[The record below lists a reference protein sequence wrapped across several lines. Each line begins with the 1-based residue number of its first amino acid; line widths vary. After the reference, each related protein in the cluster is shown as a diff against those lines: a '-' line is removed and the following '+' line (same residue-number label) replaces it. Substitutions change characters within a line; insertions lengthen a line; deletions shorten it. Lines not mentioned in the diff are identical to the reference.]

1 MIHIGIDIGHGET
14 SVSRTP
20 GYNDEITSRIALN
33 RGSHVRDMK
42 VVSAICRN
50 SKEDPW
56 RFVLNDLDYQSAE
69 IREGFKGKVD
79 KDDTDREA
87 LGEFV
92 KLIFN
97 TILANDKE
105 LSYNPET
112 GEANFDICIACP
124 SDWRNSGSSMPEK
137 YLRFF
142 RDTYGIKPIKMCIN
156 ESDAAFYT
164 KFHKYKQDDS
174 VLVIDLGSSTID
186 FTTYSGNYCRKD
198 LCWGANLGAHII
210 EDKLIEKG
218 YEFDYN
224 IERMKRVEQER
235 DNTGQGPV
243 SQGLSLLVRK
253 AKEDY
258 FTTKQYKNKLPFVAE
273 VSVRQLV
280 KGWQGKLTEKAFILE
295 LEFDEFNEV
304 ISEYK
309 QQLKTMLEFAAK
321 KLGGQDVKPNYIL
334 LSGGASRM
342 DFVHNFAK
350 EAFPNATI
358 DVDST
363 PEWVVSDGAS
373 KYINTWCEVQNEIE
387 KLKQEFRKWA
397 NDNLVPIVKTETLK
411 AFEEALRLELRWRFD
426 QYYLNNTNN
435 GTNLKA
441 FQKIAIEAIENSTKT
456 PEFIDNA
463 NNRFISSINGQI
475 VSKMQEIILKLF
487 KKKVTIDA
495 VFVDP
500 GDFFKDFTASTEAI
514 KENIQGMASEL
525 FNTWFETM
533 FNDDYIN
540 WDKERTD
547 YERKLIVDKA
557 CEVLPSGYYVTFD
570 ESIVNK
576 WIEEACDSIQTILI
590 ANGLFEITI

>member
-79 KDDTDREA
+79 KDDTDCEA

-92 KLIFN
+92 KLVFN

-112 GEANFDICIACP
+112 EEANFDICIACP
-124 SDWRNSGSSMPEK
+124 SDWRNKDSSMPEK
-137 YLRFF
+137 YLHFF
-142 RDTYGIKPIKMCIN
+142 RNQYGIKPIKMCIN

-164 KFHKYKQDDS
+164 KYRKYNQDDT

-186 FTTYSGNYCRKD
+186 FTTYSGNLCRKD

-210 EDKLIEKG
+210 EDRLIEKG
-218 YEFDYN
+218 YENEDN
-224 IERMKRVEQER
+224 VRNMKLVEVERAK
-235 DNTGQGPV
+235 NGQG
-243 SQGLSLLVRK
+243 SATQALSLIIRK

-258 FTTKQYKNKLPFVAE
+258 FTNQQYKSKLPFVAE
-273 VSVRQLV
+273 VPIRLLV
-280 KGWQGKLTEKAFILE
+280 GGWRGQISKKAFTIE
-295 LEFDEFNEV
+295 LVFEEFDKV

-309 QQLKTMLEFAAK
+309 QQLKTIIEFAAK
-321 KLGGQDVKPNYIL
+321 KLGGLDVKPNYIL

-342 DFVHNFAK
+342 DFVQDFAK

-358 DVDST
+358 DIDST

-373 KYINTWCEVQNEIE
+373 KYIKTWCEVQNEIE
-387 KLKQEFRKWA
+387 KLKQEFREWA
-397 NDNLVPIVKTETLK
+397 KDNLVPIVKTETLK
-411 AFEEALRLELRWRFD
+411 AFEEALRQELKWRFEK
-426 QYYLNNTNN
+426 YYINSTEN
-435 GTNLKA
+435 GTNLKV

-456 PEFIDNA
+456 PEFVDNA
-463 NNRFISSINGQI
+463 NNRFIASINGQI
-475 VSKMQEIILKLF
+475 VATMQEIIF
-487 KKKVTIDA
+487 KAFRKDVRIDA

-500 GDFFKDFTASTEAI
+500 GDFFKGFTASDETI
-514 KENIQGMASEL
+514 KERIHMMASDL
-525 FNTWFETM
+525 FNTWVEKR

-540 WDKERTD
+540 WEKERTE
-547 YERKLIVDKA
+547 YERRQIVDKT

>member
-79 KDDTDREA
+79 KDDTDCEA

-92 KLIFN
+92 KLVFN

-124 SDWRNSGSSMPEK
+124 SDWRNKDSSMPEK
-137 YLRFF
+137 YLHFF
-142 RDTYGIKPIKMCIN
+142 RNQYGIKPIKMCIN

-164 KFHKYKQDDS
+164 KYRKYNQDDT

-186 FTTYSGNYCRKD
+186 FTTYSGNLCRKD

-210 EDKLIEKG
+210 EDRLIEKG
-218 YEFDYN
+218 YENEDN
-224 IERMKRVEQER
+224 VRNMKLVEVERAK
-235 DNTGQGPV
+235 NGQG
-243 SQGLSLLVRK
+243 SATQALSLIIRK

-258 FTTKQYKNKLPFVAE
+258 FTNQQYKSKLPFVAE
-273 VSVRQLV
+273 VPIRLLV
-280 KGWQGKLTEKAFILE
+280 GGWRGQISKKAFTIE
-295 LEFDEFNEV
+295 LVFEEFDKV

-309 QQLKTMLEFAAK
+309 QQLKTIIEFAAK
-321 KLGGQDVKPNYIL
+321 KLGGLDVKPNYIL

-342 DFVHNFAK
+342 DFVQDFAK

-358 DVDST
+358 DIDST

-373 KYINTWCEVQNEIE
+373 KYIKTWCEVQNEIE
-387 KLKQEFRKWA
+387 KLKQEFREWA
-397 NDNLVPIVKTETLK
+397 KDNLVPIVKTETLK
-411 AFEEALRLELRWRFD
+411 AFEEALRQELKWRFEK
-426 QYYLNNTNN
+426 YYINSTEN
-435 GTNLKA
+435 GTNLKV

-456 PEFIDNA
+456 PEFVDNA
-463 NNRFISSINGQI
+463 NNRFIASINGQI
-475 VSKMQEIILKLF
+475 VATMQEIIF
-487 KKKVTIDA
+487 KAFRKDVRIDA

-500 GDFFKDFTASTEAI
+500 GDFFKGFTASDETI
-514 KENIQGMASEL
+514 KERIHMMASDL
-525 FNTWFETM
+525 FNTWVEKR

-540 WDKERTD
+540 WEKERTE
-547 YERKLIVDKA
+547 YERRQIVDKT

-590 ANGLFEITI
+590 ANGLFEITV